1 MSLGLCHIGQLAPPA
16 PVSGSSS
23 EPRAA
28 HAPDMST
35 IFIVLL
41 LLALLW
47 FAWFVVRIPLLW
59 YLLAAALFFAGHLG
73 PAFGCLVFGALASL
87 FALARSD

>member
-1 MSLGLCHIGQLAPPA
+1 MSLGLCHIDKLTSPA
-16 PVSGSSS
+16 TVSGSSS
-23 EPRAA
+23 EPDAA
-28 HAPDMST
+28 HALDMST

-47 FAWFVVRIPLLW
+47 FTWFVISIPLLW
-59 YLLAAALFFAGHLG
+59 YLLAGVLFFAGQLG

-87 FALARSD
+87 LAIARSE